1 MRVLKKIISSP
12 LPFHYSRKNLMRFS
26 IIIFVLIILFQ
37 FLFEPFNVEREEHTM
52 SYIYICIIQSLIAT
66 STIVFYI
73 GIAGIVINK
82 PNWNV
87 AKEIILITSLLII
100 IGVLLFLARDLFYDN
115 PKNWSLKYLF
125 EEIRNSFFVGLL
137 ILLIYYPLRHL
148 NSQKN
153 IPGDNDNNDNTQIW
167 INSTVKSES
176 FLLNPDSFIYAKS
189 DGNYIEIYLLTDSKT
204 TKIIKRITIKNFAL
218 QLSNLDYI
226 MRVHR
231 SYMVNLNHPHIVQR
245 GLNGINIIFDNLQEK
260 IPVSRSM
267 AKEFGKRSQ

>member
-87 AKEIILITSLLII
+87 AKEIILITSLLIT

-153 IPGDNDNNDNTQIW
+153 IQGDNNIDNTQIW
-167 INSTVKSES
+167 ITSTLKSES
-176 FLLNPDSFIYAKS
+176 FLLNPESFIYAKS